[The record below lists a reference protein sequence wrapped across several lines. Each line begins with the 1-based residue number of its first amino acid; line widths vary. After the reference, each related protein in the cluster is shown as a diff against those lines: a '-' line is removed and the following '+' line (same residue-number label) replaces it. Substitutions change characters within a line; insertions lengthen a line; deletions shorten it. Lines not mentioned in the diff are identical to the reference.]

1 MDVPFLKQ
9 VQEAGWL
16 IDRVD
21 KNSVDGAC
29 PRAGCS
35 LRVKLRQGAAIP
47 TACGGGVIDEMV
59 IQNFEDARVFLLN
72 RRQRLALSISD
83 VEHIAGMTPDY
94 LAKFGKENP
103 SKIPNAQTF
112 LEWAQALGMEV
123 VFRPARL
130 PQIALRQVAD
140 TRALAPARVR
150 QGAKRLSGG
159 QSG

>member
-1 MDVPFLKQ
+1 MDVPFLRK
-9 VQEAGWL
+9 VQDAGWL

-21 KNSVDGAC
+21 KNSVDAAC
-29 PRAGCS
+29 PREGCS

-47 TACGGGVIDEMV
+47 TACGGGASDERI
-59 IQNFEDARVFLLN
+59 IQNFEDARVVLLH

-130 PQIALRQVAD
+130 PMIGLRQVAD
-140 TRALAPARVR
+140 TRALAGARVR
-150 QGAKRLSGG
+150 QTAKQQLAA

>member
-1 MDVPFLKQ
+1 MDVPFLRK

-21 KNSVDGAC
+21 LKSVDAAC
-29 PRAGCS
+29 PREGCS

-47 TACGGGVIDEMV
+47 TACGGGALNEMV
-59 IQNFEDARVFLLN
+59 AQNFEDARTFLLH
-72 RRQRLALSISD
+72 RRPRLALSISD

-94 LAKFGKENP
+94 LAKFGKDNP

-130 PQIALRQVAD
+130 PLIGLRQVAD
-140 TRALAPARVR
+140 TRALAVARVK
-150 QGAKRLSGG
+150 QGAKLRSGG